1 MAGGTAVAAPPV
13 VGLPTDD
20 DRRRHRQRLA
30 RRWAAFVVALG
41 LLLTA
46 TISYRIVRKPGV
58 YWAQVNVIFLAP
70 ASGLYPN
77 TLLNTSEGVIAL
89 AGVVGKMVDPDA
101 VAARVVSPTVRLA
114 NQGIRHGWS
123 VTLPNDGGQWANN
136 FDKALLDVQ
145 AVGSTAAEVNGTVNR
160 LISQINLTLSG
171 LQAQVP
177 RVDRVTTQLN
187 PSQVQVFYDAGRRLR
202 ALAASLAVG
211 LAVTVVAGVY
221 VRRRIARRPDK
232 SARRA
237 PC

>member
-1 MAGGTAVAAPPV
+1 MAGGTAVAAPPD
-13 VGLPTDD
+13 VGLPAVD
-20 DRRRHRQRLA
+20 DRRGHRRRLA
-30 RRWAAFVVALG
+30 RRWAALVVALG

-58 YWAQVNVIFLAP
+58 YWADANVIFLPP
-70 ASGLYPN
+70 ASSLFPN
-77 TLLNTSEGVIAL
+77 TLLNNSGGVITL

-101 VAARVVSPTVRLA
+101 VAARVVSPTVRLV

-145 AVGSTAAEVNGTVNR
+145 AVGSTAAEVSGTVNR

-177 RVDRVTTQLN
+177 QVDRVTTQLS
-187 PSQVQVFYDAGRRLR
+187 PSQVQVFYDPGRPLR

-211 LAVTVVAGVY
+211 LAVTAVTALY
-221 VRRRIARRPDK
+221 LRRRIARGP
-232 SARRA
+232 
-237 PC
+237 